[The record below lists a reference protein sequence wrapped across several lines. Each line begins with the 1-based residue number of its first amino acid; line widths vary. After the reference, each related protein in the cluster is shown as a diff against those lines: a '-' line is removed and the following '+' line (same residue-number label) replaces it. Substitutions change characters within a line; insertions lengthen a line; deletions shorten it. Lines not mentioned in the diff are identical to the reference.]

1 MKPQCKVF
9 GKAGTRKRTRS
20 RFASL
25 LHPSHGPLHFV
36 ASHSRMSLA
45 FRARLYGKY
54 EEPEGGSGQSLDS
67 VKKEKK
73 CFIRYPESYFCGWRD
88 ATNGNRPAFAG
99 YYPDTHEFNILSY
112 DYKYFVGHNQR
123 SLNMTATEA
132 NENSAITSC
141 NLVSR
146 IYRRDPMG
154 YTILLELFVL

>member
-1 MKPQCKVF
+1 MKLQCKVF

-36 ASHSRMSLA
+36 ASHSRVSLA

-54 EEPEGGSGQSLDS
+54 EESERGSGQSLDS

-99 YYPDTHEFNILSY
+99 
-112 DYKYFVGHNQR
+112 
-123 SLNMTATEA
+123 
-132 NENSAITSC
+132 
-141 NLVSR
+141 
-146 IYRRDPMG
+146 
-154 YTILLELFVL
+154 

>member
-36 ASHSRMSLA
+36 ASHSRVSLA

-67 VKKEKK
+67 VKKEKSVLSDIQK
-73 CFIRYPESYFCGWRD
+73 V
-88 ATNGNRPAFAG
+88 TFAG
-99 YYPDTHEFNILSY
+99 GEMRRTEIGLRSQANI
-112 DYKYFVGHNQR
+112 QTPM
-123 SLNMTATEA
+123 SLIFLAMIINI
-132 NENSAITSC
+132 SLDIIKD
-141 NLVSR
+141 R
-146 IYRRDPMG
+146 
-154 YTILLELFVL
+154 